1 MLFVDAAFKSVCR
14 WLRTQS
20 MHVHA
25 LEGLP
30 ENLSTVSM
38 EDARAAFRRAV
49 ESTPSDSDV
58 HTALGVIAHLA
69 GDYAQA
75 TTAFEEALRMRPED
89 YSLWNKLGATLANS
103 GHSEAAKGAYAHAL
117 KHKPNYMR
125 AWSNMGISYSNLGE
139 YGAAAQYFLKSLI
152 LNRGA
157 ESVWGYLQTATVML
171 GSEEALQMVHARD
184 VDGLVRLLGV
194 ATPGNPGDPEPGM
207 GTATLAHPR
216 MGAPGA
222 PIVSSFPY
230 KDIDGLNRG
239 VGGPGQGLGV
249 LGGVDERFVEGL
261 SEAFAEGGMPELPP
275 FGGEPG
281 GFDPDAEVQVY

>member
-1 MLFVDAAFKSVCR
+1 
-14 WLRTQS
+14 

-30 ENLSTVSM
+30 ENLAIVSM
-38 EDARAAFRRAV
+38 ADARAAFTRAV

-75 TTAFEEALRMRPED
+75 TTAFEEALRMRPDD

-103 GHSEAAKGAYAHAL
+103 GRSEAAKGAYAHAL
-117 KHKPNYMR
+117 RHKPNYMR
-125 AWSNMGISYSNLGE
+125 AWSNMGISHSNLGE
-139 YGAAAQYFLKSLI
+139 YGAAAQYFLKSLT

-157 ESVWGYLQTATVML
+157 DSVWGYLQTAAVML
-171 GSEEALQMVHARD
+171 GNEEALQMVHARD
-184 VDGLVRLLGV
+184 LEGLVRLLGV
-194 ATPGNPGDPEPGM
+194 ATGTPGESEPGM
-207 GTATLAHPR
+207 GTATLATGH
-216 MGAPGA
+216 GGVPGA
-222 PIVSSFPY
+222 
-230 KDIDGLNRG
+230 LNASGPAPWEVDPPSRG
-239 VGGPGQGLGV
+239 VGVPDHRGKGV
-249 LGGVDERFVEGL
+249 LGGLDEGFVEGL
-261 SEAFAEGGMPELPP
+261 SQAFEEGVMPELPP